1 MQGLTSYLYPKGTG
15 TLRPIVRITQTDF
28 GWREESLDIF
38 GRVTFVK
45 DIQTGKEQ
53 PHPLPQ

>member
-1 MQGLTSYLYPKGTG
+1 MRTPLTSYLYPKGTG

-38 GRVTFVK
+38 GRVIFVK
-45 DIQTGKEQ
+45 DIQTVEQ
-53 PHPLPQ
+53 PQPLPQ